1 MLVAF
6 PETDVVVAVQARFG
20 TLDQVA
26 TVLGAL
32 RDPAQP

>member
-6 PETDVVVAVQARFG
+6 PETDVVVAVQAIG

-26 TVLGAL
+26 TAVGAL
-32 RDPAQP
+32 RDAAQP

>member
-6 PETDVVVAVQARFG
+6 PETDVVVAVQAIG

-26 TVLGAL
+26 TIVGAL
-32 RDPAQP
+32 RDAAQP